1 MSQIKILWVDDEIE
15 LLKPHI
21 IYLENKGYDVS
32 TINNGT
38 DAIEL
43 TKHNFYDIIFLDE
56 NMPGLTGI
64 ETLTEIKRFAP
75 SVPIVMVTKSEE
87 EDIMEDAIGGNIS
100 DYLIKPVKPSQVILS
115 IKKHVQKSEI
125 VSEKTSTAYQSKFQ
139 QLLSEINMANHHD
152 DWIEIYKKIVFWELE
167 LDHSGT
173 NVMDDILKM
182 QKKEANLAFG
192 KFIKK
197 NYLDW
202 FVKGKNPNVD
212 KPVMSPDIFKK
223 YVFPNLSDD
232 YTTVFILMDNLR
244 YDQWK
249 TILPTV
255 RQYYNIEHNDLY
267 YSILPTATQY
277 SRNAMFA
284 GMMPLEIDK
293 KFPNYW
299 LNDDEEGGKNQ
310 YEPEL
315 LEYQMERAGIDESFH
330 FEKIFNNKQGQR
342 VVDSYKDLLN
352 HQLSVLVFNFV
363 DILSHA
369 KTDSKMISELA
380 QDESAYR
387 SLTSSWFEHSSLLE
401 LLKVLSQEKVKIVIS
416 TDHGTIQVDEARK
429 VVGDKNTSTNIRY
442 KMGRN
447 LNYNPKDV
455 FDIKKPQDAQLP
467 VSNLTSS
474 YIFALN
480 DDFLAYPNNYNHYVK
495 YFKNTFQHGGV
506 SMEEMLIPAISLIP
520 K

>member
-1 MSQIKILWVDDEIE
+1 MTEIKILWVDDEID

-21 IYLENKGYDVS
+21 IYLENKGYLVD
-32 TINNGT
+32 TINNGH

-43 TKHNFYDIIFLDE
+43 VEKNFYDIIFLDE
-56 NMPGLTGI
+56 NMPGLSGI
-64 ETLTEIKRFAP
+64 ETLNEIKRFAP
-75 SVPIVMVTKSEE
+75 SIPIVMITKSEE
-87 EDIMEDAIGGNIS
+87 ENIMEDAIGGDIA
-100 DYLIKPVKPSQVILS
+100 DYLIKPVKPTQVVLS

-125 VSEKTSTAYQSKFQ
+125 ISEKTSSAYQSKFQ
-139 QLLSEINMANHHD
+139 SLLSEINMANSYEE
-152 DWIEIYKKIVFWELE
+152 WIDIYKKIVYWELE
-167 LDHSGT
+167 LEKSGT

-182 QKKEANLAFG
+182 QKSEANLAFG

-197 NYLDW
+197 NYTNW
-202 FVKGKNPNVD
+202 FTDSD
-212 KPVMSPDIFKK
+212 KPVMSPDIFKN
-223 YVFPNLSDD
+223 YVFPNLTEE
-232 YTTVFILMDNLR
+232 YTTVFLLIDNLR

-249 TILPTV
+249 TILPSI
-255 RQYYNIEHNDLY
+255 RKYYNVEKDDLF

-293 KFPNYW
+293 RFPNYW

-315 LEYQMERAGIDESFH
+315 LEYQMERAGINESFH
-330 FEKIFNNKQGQR
+330 FEKIFNNKQGQK
-342 VVDSYKDLLN
+342 VVDNYKDLLN
-352 HQLSVLVFNFV
+352 HKLSVLVFNFV

-369 KTDSKMISELA
+369 RTDSKMISELA

-387 SLTSSWFEHSSLLE
+387 SLTQSWFEHSSLLE
-401 LLKVLSQEKVKIVIS
+401 LLKVLSQEKVKVVIS
-416 TDHGTIQVDEARK
+416 TDHGTIQVDEPKK
-429 VVGDKNTSTNIRY
+429 VIGDKNTSANLRY
-442 KMGRN
+442 KMGKN
-447 LNYNPKDV
+447 LDYNPKEV
-455 FDIKKPQDAQLP
+455 FEIKKPSDIKLP

-480 DDFLAYPNNYNHYVK
+480 NDFLAYPNNYNHYVK
-495 YFKNTFQHGGV
+495 YYKNTFQHGGV
-506 SMEEMLIPAISLIP
+506 SMEEMLIPAITLIP

>member
-1 MSQIKILWVDDEIE
+1 MSQIKVLWVDDEID

-21 IYLENKGYDVS
+21 IYLESKGYHVD
-32 TINNGT
+32 TINNGA
-38 DAIEL
+38 DAVEL
-43 TKHNFYDIIFLDE
+43 VKENYFDIIFLDE
-56 NMPGLTGI
+56 NMPGISGI
-64 ETLTEIKRFAP
+64 ETLNQINRINASTP
-75 SVPIVMVTKSEE
+75 VVMITKSEE
-87 EDIMEDAIGGNIS
+87 ENIMEDAIGANIA
-100 DYLIKPVKPSQVILS
+100 DYLIKPVKPTQVILS
-115 IKKHVQKSEI
+115 IKKHVHKSDI
-125 VSEKTSTAYQSKFQ
+125 VSEKTSSAYQSKFQ
-139 QLLSEINMANHHD
+139 QLLSEISMANHHS

-167 LDHSGT
+167 LEKSGS

-182 QKKEANLAFG
+182 QKNEANQAFG
-192 KFIKK
+192 KFIKR
-197 NYLDW
+197 NYIDW
-202 FVKGKNPNVD
+202 FASNNASEELPT
-212 KPVMSPDIFKK
+212 MSPDILRK

-232 YTTVFILMDNLR
+232 YTTVFLLIDNLR

-249 TILPTV
+249 TIEPSIAK
-255 RQYYNIEHNDLY
+255 YYKVEKDDLF

-315 LEYQMERAGIDESFH
+315 LEYQMERVGLEESFH
-330 FEKIFNNKQGQR
+330 FEKIFNNKQGQK
-342 VVDSYKDLLN
+342 VVDNYKDLLN
-352 HQLSVLVFNFV
+352 HKLSVLVFNFV

-369 KTDSKMISELA
+369 RTDSKMIRELA

-387 SLTSSWFEHSSLLE
+387 SLTMSWFEHSPLYE
-401 LLKVLSQEKVKIVIS
+401 LIKVLSEQNVKIVIS
-416 TDHGTIQVDEARK
+416 TDHGTIKVDEARK
-429 VVGDKNTSTNIRY
+429 VIGDKNTTTNLRY

-447 LNYNPKDV
+447 LDYKAKEV
-455 FDIKKPQDAQLP
+455 FEIKKPSDVKLP

-480 DDFLAYPNNYNHYVK
+480 DDFFAYPNNYNHYVK
-495 YFKNTFQHGGV
+495 YYKNTFQHGGV

>member
-1 MSQIKILWVDDEIE
+1 MSQIKILWVDDEID

-21 IYLENKGYDVS
+21 IYLENKGYSVD
-32 TINNGT
+32 TINNGM
-38 DAIEL
+38 DAVEL
-43 TKHNFYDIIFLDE
+43 VEKNFYDIIFLDE
-56 NMPGLTGI
+56 NMPGISGI
-64 ETLTEIKRFAP
+64 ETLNRIKRFASSIP
-75 SVPIVMVTKSEE
+75 VVMITKSEE
-87 EDIMEDAIGGNIS
+87 ENIMEDAIGGDIA
-100 DYLIKPVKPSQVILS
+100 DYLIKPVKPTQVILS

-125 VSEKTSTAYQSKFQ
+125 VSEKTNSAYQSKFQ
-139 QLLSEINMANHHD
+139 QLLSEINMANSHEE
-152 DWIEIYKKIVFWELE
+152 WIEIYKKIVYWELE
-167 LDHSGT
+167 LEKSGT
-173 NVMDDILKM
+173 HVMDDILKM

-197 NYLDW
+197 NYTDW
-202 FVKGKNPNVD
+202 FGRDED
-212 KPVMSPDIFKK
+212 KPVMSPQIFEN
-223 YVFPNLSDD
+223 YVFPDLSED
-232 YTTVFILMDNLR
+232 YTTVFLLIDNLR

-249 TILPTV
+249 MIMPSI
-255 RQYYNIEHNDLY
+255 RKYYNVEKDDLF

-284 GMMPLEIDK
+284 GMMPLDIDK

-315 LEYQMERAGIDESFH
+315 LEYQMERAGLEESFH
-330 FEKIFNNKQGQR
+330 FEKIFNNKQGQK
-342 VVDSYKDLLN
+342 VVDNYKDLLN
-352 HQLSVLVFNFV
+352 HKLSVLVFNFV

-369 KTDSKMISELA
+369 RTDSKMISELA

-387 SLTSSWFEHSSLLE
+387 SLTMSWFEHSSLLE
-401 LLKVLSQEKVKIVIS
+401 LLKVLSQEKVKVVIS
-416 TDHGTIQVDEARK
+416 TDHGTIKVDEARK
-429 VVGDKNTSTNIRY
+429 VIGDKQTSANLRY

-447 LNYNPKDV
+447 LDYNPKEV
-455 FDIKKPQDAQLP
+455 FEIKKPSDAKLP

-495 YFKNTFQHGGV
+495 YYKNTFQHGGV
-506 SMEEMLIPAISLIP
+506 SMEEMLIPAITLIP